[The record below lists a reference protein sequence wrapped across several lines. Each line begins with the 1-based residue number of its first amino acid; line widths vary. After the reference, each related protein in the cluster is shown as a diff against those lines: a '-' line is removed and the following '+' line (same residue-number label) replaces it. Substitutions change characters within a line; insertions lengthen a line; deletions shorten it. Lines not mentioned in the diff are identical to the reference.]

1 MFQFELKLYEQRKNG
16 LLTAEEIKSLH
27 AEAEN
32 DLYGGLIEELNVHKW
47 MYIGHFYNTE
57 KAFYNIPYTIGYLF
71 SNGIYALAKEN
82 GNDFTKRY
90 DELLRNSGRMTV
102 EQLAQ
107 EYLGQDLTKMEFWEA
122 SLEPLREAIKEYLYL
137 TEKLL

>member
-1 MFQFELKLYEQRKNG
+1 V
-16 LLTAEEIKSLH
+16 LTAEEIKNLIV
-27 AEAEN
+27 EAEN
-32 DLYGGLIEELNVHKW
+32 DLYGGFIEELNVYKW
-47 MYIGHFYNTE
+47 MYISHFYNTE

-71 SNGIYALAKEN
+71 SNGIYALAKEKGN
-82 GNDFTKRY
+82 GFTEQY

-107 EYLGQDLTKMEFWEA
+107 EYLGQDLTKTEFWETA
-122 SLEPLREAIKEYLYL
+122 LQPLREAINEYLYL